1 MVVDDD
7 IMSES
12 DPEGDGL
19 KLQERLKMCNNKT
32 LDKKIRETYRK
43 AKSNQKNKSTK
54 KNRVNQKKERNDKV
68 RTQPAD

>member
-19 KLQERLKMCNNKT
+19 KLQERLKMCNNSKT

-43 AKSNQKNKSTK
+43 AKSS
-54 KNRVNQKKERNDKV
+54 
-68 RTQPAD
+68 